1 MILNSFFQVCKSS
14 VNLLTSMF
22 VEIDLKFCFGV
33 YSTGSEPS
41 ALGWLLAEVNNT
53 HPEIRQK
60 SPHIVHVMIYTSGK
74 KATDVLDVI
83 ILDILQYIVYW
94 TSHQTRVCM

>member
-1 MILNSFFQVCKSS
+1 MTFFEICKILSNSTKRFLHFSYTFTLILLVTMILNSFFQVCKSS

-41 ALGWLLAEVNNT
+41 ALG
-53 HPEIRQK
+53 
-60 SPHIVHVMIYTSGK
+60 
-74 KATDVLDVI
+74 
-83 ILDILQYIVYW
+83 
-94 TSHQTRVCM
+94 